1 MEQYE
6 MTSNKVGDYDYM
18 YLSKVIN
25 QISHDS
31 IFVERNYYPGKL
43 GALYSKELTEFKLW
57 APTASQVEL
66 LIYDGYYGVVKESIV
81 MKRTSDDK
89 IFSHII
95 EGDQH
100 GLTYRYRLTF
110 FDGTVNTSNDPYAKA
125 VTVNGQRSV
134 VVDLSRTNP
143 DNWGERMPALKDI
156 NKSIIYELHLR
167 DFTID
172 AQSGVTHKG
181 KFLGAIETNTTNPKG
196 SPTGIDYLKEL
207 GVTHIEFLPLFD
219 YQTVDETAE
228 NQLDYNWGYDP
239 QNYGAPEGSYST
251 NPYDPFVRIKEM
263 KQMIQA
269 FHDAG
274 LRVIMDV
281 VYNHVYEVDDHSF
294 HLTVPGYFFRYND
307 SGQFTNGTGVG
318 NDTASER
325 YMMRKY
331 IVDSVSYWAKEYHID
346 GFRFDLMGIHDT
358 TTMNTVRKA
367 LDEIDPSILLFGEGW
382 DLYTPLSKNKVANH
396 NNAVF
401 MPRIGQFNDGLR
413 EALKG
418 NDFEATA
425 RGFINGAWHMEQQV
439 AQNVLAGVDFGSYN
453 DPQQVI
459 QYVEAHDNFTLYDK
473 LRAADPDIDETII
486 EKRHEL
492 ATTII
497 LLSQGIPFLHAGQE
511 FLRTKQ
517 GVRDSYNKP
526 DKINKID
533 WSRQDKY
540 RESVE
545 LVKNLI
551 QLRQEELLFHLSSY
565 EEIKERVVV
574 TRADYQIV
582 QLTYKG
588 DGYKLFVTF
597 NAQDNMLNVPLEKGE
612 YIKKVYNRRVYL
624 DDENVTEEID
634 NILIDSYTVLV
645 LKKFDK
651 KKK

>member
-1 MEQYE
+1 MKQYNP
-6 MTSNKVGDYDYM
+6 TSQSEPKYNYN
-18 YLSKVIN
+18 YLTTIIN

-31 IFVERNYYPGKL
+31 VFVERNYYPGKL
-43 GALYSKELTEFKLW
+43 GAIYSKDKTEFKLW
-57 APTASQVEL
+57 APTASQVEI
-66 LIYDGYYGVVKESIV
+66 LIYDGHYGVLKENIV
-81 MKRTSDDK
+81 MAWSKDDK
-89 IFSHII
+89 IFTHTI
-95 EGDQH
+95 EGDNH

-110 FDGTVNTSNDPYAKA
+110 FDGRVNTSNDPYARA

-134 VVDLSRTNP
+134 VVDLDRTNP
-143 DNWGERMPALKDI
+143 DNWGERMPKMDDI
-156 NKSIIYELHLR
+156 SKAVIYELHLR
-167 DFTID
+167 DFTVD
-172 AQSGVTHKG
+172 SDSGVTHKG
-181 KFLGAIETNTTNPKG
+181 KFLGAIEENATNPNG
-196 SPTGIDYLKEL
+196 SSTGIDYLKEL
-207 GVTHIEFLPLFD
+207 GVTHVEFLPLFD
-219 YQTVDETAE
+219 YQTVDETVE
-228 NQLDYNWGYDP
+228 KPREYNWGYDP

-251 NPYDPFVRIKEM
+251 NPYDPFTRIKEM

-307 SGQFTNGTGVG
+307 VGQFTNGTGVG

-331 IVDSVSYWAKEYHID
+331 IVDSVSYWAKEYQID

-382 DLYTPLSKNKVANH
+382 DLYTPLSENMVANH
-396 NNAVF
+396 NNAVL
-401 MPRIGQFNDGLR
+401 MPRVGQFNDGLR

-473 LRAADPDIDETII
+473 LRAADPDLDENTIT
-486 EKRHEL
+486 KRHEL

-497 LLSQGIPFLHAGQE
+497 LLSQGIPFIHAGQE
-511 FLRTKQ
+511 FLRTKN

-526 DKINKID
+526 DTINKLD
-533 WSRQDKY
+533 WLRQDEY

-551 QLRQEELLFHLSSY
+551 KLRNQEPLFHLSTY
-565 EEIKERVVV
+565 EEIKERIEV

-582 QLTYKG
+582 QLTYRG

-597 NAQDNMLNVPLEKGE
+597 NAQGNMLNVPVKKGE
-612 YIKKVYNRRVYL
+612 YIKKVNNRRVYL
-624 DDENVTEEID
+624 DDDNLTREID
-634 NILIDSYTVLV
+634 NILIDSYTTLV
-645 LKKFDK
+645 LKKFD
-651 KKK
+651 